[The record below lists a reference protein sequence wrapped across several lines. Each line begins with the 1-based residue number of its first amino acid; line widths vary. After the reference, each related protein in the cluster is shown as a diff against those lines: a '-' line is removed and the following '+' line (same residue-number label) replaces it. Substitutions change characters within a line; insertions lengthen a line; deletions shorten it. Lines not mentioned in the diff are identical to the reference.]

1 MKKLKNIFFPIL
13 ITVLLATNVSPVLAS
28 DPPDPPGQG
37 HGTGND
43 LPPGGGAPIGGGT
56 FILIALGVAYGSKK
70 IYDINKEELEEIEG

>member
-1 MKKLKNIFFPIL
+1 MRKLKNIFFPIL
-13 ITVLLATNVSPVLAS
+13 LTILFATNVSPLLAS

-56 FILIALGVAYGSKK
+56 FILMGLAAAYGGRKWYNYK
-70 IYDINKEELEEIEG
+70 GEELEE